1 MTIYHNHHI
10 IPRHAGGTDEPSNI
24 ARLTTEQHAEAH
36 KKLYAEYGRW
46 QDRLAWHGLA
56 GLVGKDDLVREA
68 HQLKGPKVSAAKRSK
83 FASGETV
90 IWNKG
95 KTGVYNEETLEKMR
109 GSKSVVEKSPSPW
122 TSDLPIVR
130 PSGNG
135 LYMLS
140 SNCESVAACC
150 RLRTILD
157 MHTPVG
163 RMQFSNDVRNVVCY
177 LHNDVLVCANVDVS
191 DNAVDVSDNA
201 VDV

>member
-1 MTIYHNHHI
+1 MLTHPPTLILLWRYQRMTIYHNHHI
-10 IPRHAGGTDEPSNI
+10 IPRHAGGADEPSNI

-109 GSKSVVEKSPSPW
+109 GSKSDTHVENMRKSFKDRDISNMGRHKRTEAMKQKQREAAKKQW
-122 TSDLPIVR
+122 TPEARAAHSKRMKEVR
-130 PSGNG
+130 KANSF
-135 LYMLS
+135 S
-140 SNCESVAACC
+140 S
-150 RLRTILD
+150 
-157 MHTPVG
+157 
-163 RMQFSNDVRNVVCY
+163 
-177 LHNDVLVCANVDVS
+177 
-191 DNAVDVSDNA
+191 
-201 VDV
+201 